1 MLRGCFDLAVDVA
14 VKTSFPTARPD
25 EDLSE
30 AACRLDDDGIIVVV
44 DDGMRFKGV
53 VTAEGIARNAVCK
66 GGESLK
72 VKDVMNPDYIT
83 IKPGANLDRTLV
95 LMMIYNVKAVPVV
108 DDEGVVVGVLT
119 LPRIAKALHE
129 EVDVEEI
136 PSAG

>member
-129 EVDVEEI
+129 EVDVEES

>member
-14 VKTSFPTARPD
+14 VKTSFSTARPD

-53 VTAEGIARNAVCK
+53 VTAESIARNAVCK

-72 VKDVMNPDYIT
+72 VKDIMNPDYIT